1 MNATQEILVGVDG
14 SPGSNTAIRYAAAEA
29 MRRGLDLHLVHIIPG
44 LLPLTG
50 LYPMQVPFQ
59 GEEFEE
65 AGREVM
71 AEAVALAQREVPA
84 DRVRG
89 TVATGE
95 RVPALVEASA
105 GAALVV
111 LGADRAP
118 TLERLTVGSTVGSV
132 AARADE
138 AVVVVPPDWHQRSTA
153 GEVVV
158 GIKSVDPVPLSILR
172 AALEVASQR
181 SATLRVVYVWELP
194 AMYVMTVL
202 GHLDKPGW
210 AAAVEERIRTQAAEL
225 LAEYAGVTV
234 EIEPRYGQPAEE
246 LVRLSSDAEL
256 LVIARRARAFP
267 VGHFGSTGRALL
279 RNSHGAVM
287 VLPTVELPED

>member
-14 SPGSNTAIRYAAAEA
+14 SSGSNTAVRYAVAEA
-29 MRRGLDLHLVHIIPG
+29 QRRGMGLHLVHVIPG

-50 LYPMQVPFQ
+50 LYPMQVPFR
-59 GEEFEE
+59 GDEFEE
-65 AGREVM
+65 AGREVV
-71 AEAVALAQREVPA
+71 AGSLALARRDLPA

-95 RVPALVEASA
+95 RAMALVEAA
-105 GAALVV
+105 EGAALLV

-118 TLERLTVGSTVGSV
+118 TLERLTVGSTVGVV

-138 AVVVVPPDWHQRSTA
+138 AVVVVPPDWRPRTTPGQ
-153 GEVVV
+153 VVV
-158 GIKSVDPVPLSILR
+158 GIKSVDRVPLPVLR
-172 AALEVASQR
+172 GALEVASER
-181 SATLRVVYVWELP
+181 KASLRIVYIWELP

-210 AAAVEERIRTQAAEL
+210 ATAVEERVRTDAADL
-225 LAEYAGVTV
+225 LQEYADVTV
-234 EIEPRYGQPAEE
+234 EVEARYGQPAEE

-256 LVIARRARAFP
+256 LVIARRAHAFP
-267 VGHFGSTGRALL
+267 IGHFGSTGRALL
-279 RNSHGAVM
+279 CSSHCPVM
-287 VLPTVELPED
+287 VLPTAELPEE